1 MRGVIAM
8 MLMLVLALTGCA
20 PSLTEE
26 APGAV
31 QASPPAVQTAAPRTE
46 SMRASLVESA
56 ARPLLEAEIL
66 SAYERAQLIYGWF
79 ELAPLPTADES
90 AILDGELYHRVE
102 MDGVEE
108 LEDLRTYLRSVFSQE
123 LTDRLL
129 EGEGTRVWYR
139 DIDGALYAAGTGRE
153 RDAGKGQ
160 ARVETE
166 QMEESA
172 YSVNV
177 LVDLLDGDGETVVG
191 LESWSFPYAFEED
204 RWVFT
209 DFRLVY

>member
-8 MLMLVLALTGCA
+8 LLLLALTGCA
-20 PSLTEE
+20 TSPAEEVAARAAPSAPRAE
-26 APGAV
+26 AP
-31 QASPPAVQTAAPRTE
+31 QAE

-66 SAYERAQLIYGWF
+66 AAYERAQLVYGWF
-79 ELAPLPTADES
+79 DLSPLPTADEP
-90 AILDGELYHRVE
+90 AVLDGEAYRRVE

-123 LTDRLL
+123 LADRLL
-129 EGEGTRVWYR
+129 EGKGTRVRYR
-139 DIDGALYAAGTGRE
+139 DIDGALYAAGSGRE

-160 ARVETE
+160 AYVEIE
-166 QMEESA
+166 QVEESV

-177 LVDLLDGDGETVVG
+177 LVDLLGGDGETVVG